1 MTTKLEL
8 SVLGPVQVAV
18 DGVPIRLGARSRA
31 LLLALALRRGE
42 VVAWDRLVDLLWID
56 QPPGDA
62 RNAFQVL
69 VSRVRRTFGSA
80 GPAIVTREPGYAL
93 DLPAGAI
100 DAARFEQRVVAAR
113 QVAAAGEVPDPD
125 VLAEALSWWRGEPY
139 AEAVD
144 DPAAVAAAS
153 RLVELR
159 REAVELRAEAVL
171 ARGGGG
177 ELVADLRAAVSAHPD
192 QARTHRALALALYR
206 SGREVEALE
215 VLNGLRARLRDEQ
228 GLDLDQATDRLLAA
242 MLRRDERLAGAAT
255 SGGAPDLVP
264 DLAPEVASDAADAPV
279 RLESGTPRL
288 APLPTA
294 RDSFVGRRSELAAVR
309 EAVGQARVV
318 TLIGP
323 GGTGKTR
330 LAVEALRD
338 LAGLPAD
345 GVAFVDLAPV
355 GDPDDVTR
363 QVAAALEI
371 YADAGGVLRAPTGT
385 PRGLEDRIRD
395 RLRQARLVVLLDN
408 CEHLPDAAAE
418 VADLLVE
425 AGPDVRVLATSR
437 EALRV
442 DGEQLLPVAPLAVPT
457 DGGVTGDPE
466 ALLEH
471 DAVRLFADRA
481 RAAGAE
487 LHLDAEDAAAVVE
500 LCRRLDGLPLAL
512 ELAAARVSTLPVTAL
527 AARLEDRFQ
536 LLTGGRR
543 GARRQRTLDAVV
555 AWSYDLLDGEQQ
567 RLLRRLG
574 AFAGPVDV
582 DLVAAVVA
590 DHEVEDA
597 VGGSGERV
605 LPELVELA
613 DRSLLTLE
621 PAPPLVDDPARRP
634 RVTVRLLETIRAF
647 AQDRLVREDDA
658 VAVRRRH
665 ARAVSSRVAAA
676 GAGLQGPDQL
686 RWLDLLD
693 RDQDECRAA
702 LAWWLETEPDRALQL
717 AVDLVWYWWLRDHNA
732 EAARW
737 LRRALDQAGTGAD
750 QQLRATALGWLGLH
764 ELFDN
769 RIAAAI
775 TAVRTAEAVLAD
787 IDAPTPF
794 VSVGVPL
801 LVAYVDVLSAED
813 QSDAFSRVEGL
824 VARAEQLREHWV
836 VATGRFILVGMAVT
850 LGQHERARQD
860 ADAAL
865 AAADRCGDRWV
876 QFQTRTPLGVSHL
889 EVGRLE
895 DAERELAVAG
905 PLAEAVGA
913 RAQLRMVRTQQAIV
927 AMLRGDHDRAEVE
940 LTRMLADGPLHG
952 RDVSQAMVLH
962 ARGMNRRRA
971 GDVRAAVTDLREAVG
986 VFAAVGEDVGAAEAA
1001 TALAHAEVALGEL
1014 GAARSTLGLA
1024 VHHLGAVPGGIPVVT
1039 AIPALHEAAAAVALA
1054 EGDAHRA
1061 LLHLGRAA
1069 ALRVADAASLSTVD
1083 GIEVERIEEAAR
1095 RSIGDGA
1102 DAVFATGRGRT
1113 GLLAPID

>member
-31 LLLALALRRGE
+31 LLLALSLRPGG
-42 VVAWDRLVDLLWID
+42 VVAWDHLVDLLWTD
-56 QPPGDA
+56 HPPGDA
-62 RNAFQVL
+62 RNALQVL
-69 VSRVRRTFGSA
+69 VSRTRRTLGDGGA
-80 GPAIVTREPGYAL
+80 GIVTREPGYVL
-93 DLPAGAI
+93 DLPTEAI
-100 DAARFEQRVVAAR
+100 DAARFERRVVVAR
-113 QVAAAGEVPDPD
+113 QTAAGGGVPDPD
-125 VLAEALSWWRGEPY
+125 ALVEALSWWRGEPY

-144 DPAAVAAAS
+144 DPEAVAAAS

-177 ELVADLRAAVSAHPD
+177 ELVADLRAAVAAHPD

-206 SGREVEALE
+206 SGREVEALD

-228 GLDLDQATDRLLAA
+228 GLDLDEATDRLLAA
-242 MLRRDERLAGAAT
+242 MLRRDERLAGAAAP
-255 SGGAPDLVP
+255 GAGPGIALDAAPEAAPD
-264 DLAPEVASDAADAPV
+264 AAVHPGA
-279 RLESGTPRL
+279 GTSQL

-294 RDSFVGRRSELAAVR
+294 RDSFVGRRDELAAVR
-309 EAVGQARVV
+309 EAVRQARVV

-330 LAVEALRD
+330 LAVEAMRD
-338 LAGLPAD
+338 LAELPAD

-363 QVAAALEI
+363 QVAAALAI
-371 YADAGGVLRAPTGT
+371 DADAGVVLRAPAGV
-385 PRGLEDRIRD
+385 PRGLEDRIQG
-395 RLRQARLVVLLDN
+395 RLRDARLVVLLDN
-408 CEHLPDAAAE
+408 CEHLPDAAAA

-442 DGEQLLPVAPLAVPT
+442 DGERLLPVAPLSVPS
-457 DGGVTGDPE
+457 DAGFAGDAE
-466 ALLEH
+466 VLLEH
-471 DAVRLFADRA
+471 DAVRLFVDRA
-481 RAAGAE
+481 RAAGAA
-487 LHLDAEDAAAVVE
+487 LHLDAVDEGDAAAVVE

-512 ELAAARVSTLPVTAL
+512 ELAAARAATLPVTTL

-543 GARRQRTLDAVV
+543 GTRRQRTLDAVV

-574 AFAGPVDV
+574 AFAGPVGA
-582 DLVAAVVA
+582 DLVAAVVG
-590 DHEVEDA
+590 DDEVEDA
-597 VGGSGERV
+597 PGAAGEQV
-605 LPELVELA
+605 LPALVELA

-665 ARAVSSRVAAA
+665 ASVVSARAAAA
-676 GAGLQGPDQL
+676 GAGLQGPEQL

-702 LAWWLETEPDRALQL
+702 LAWWLESEPDRALQL

-737 LRRALDQAGTGAD
+737 LRRALDQAGTEAD
-750 QQLRATALGWLGLH
+750 PQLRALALGWLGLH

-769 RIAAAI
+769 RIEAAI
-775 TAVRTAEAVLAD
+775 SAVRTAETVLAD
-787 IDAPTPF
+787 IGAPTAF
-794 VSVGVPL
+794 ASVGVPL
-801 LVAYVDVLSAED
+801 LVAYVDALTAED
-813 QSDAFSRVEGL
+813 QTDAFPRVEGI
-824 VARAEQLREHWV
+824 VARAEELGEHWV

-850 LGQHERARQD
+850 LGQHERARHD
-860 ADAAL
+860 AEAAL
-865 AAADRCGDRWV
+865 AAARRCGDRWV
-876 QFQTRTPLGVSHL
+876 AFQTRTLLGVSHL

-927 AMLRGDHDRAEVE
+927 SMLRGDHDRAEVE

-962 ARGMNRRRA
+962 ARGINRRRA
-971 GDVRAAVTDLREAVG
+971 GDVRAAVTDLREAVR

-1001 TALAHAEVALGEL
+1001 TALAHAEVALDEF
-1014 GAARSTLGLA
+1014 GAARTTLELA

-1054 EGDAHRA
+1054 EGDAGRA

-1069 ALRVADAASLSTVD
+1069 ALRQTDAAPLSTLD
-1083 GIEVERIEEAAR
+1083 GTEVARLEDAAR
-1095 RSIGDGA
+1095 RSLGEGA
-1102 DAVFATGRGRT
+1102 AEVVATGRGRT